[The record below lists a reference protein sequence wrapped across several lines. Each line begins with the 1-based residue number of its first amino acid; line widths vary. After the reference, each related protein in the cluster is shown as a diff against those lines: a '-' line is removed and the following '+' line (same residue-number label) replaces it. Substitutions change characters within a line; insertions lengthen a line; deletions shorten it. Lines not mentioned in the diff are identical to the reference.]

1 MNMVTSL
8 MNGAKSILKDVPVT
22 ETLCEA
28 AFFLEACYD
37 NLKGRLDD
45 SAEKESLEFMDIDFK
60 AADLLSLPDAVWRAI
75 CLRRPQ
81 VYNYPLGEITER
93 AVKKAVNSISY
104 RDAPYPYDDV
114 DPSAVA
120 KDNKIREKLKDFM
133 NSTCKEKMLQ
143 IFITHYFFEICID
156 QLRRPSNGNKND
168 WCYRYHFSRKGKA
181 VSWESEKRSR
191 RTLTYQCARKAELF
205 LEYLK
210 NAVKIKSTNPDKARK
225 EIRKGF
231 IKIFKLYLPFS
242 EGGFKAPG
250 VPFIN
255 AAVGNNLKLIDP
267 QKRKYELM
275 LGRKPLSSYKAGYDI
290 SGNCRNLLFGH
301 EQANVGIP
309 YVELE
314 EFLGK
319 KMQPLVKDL
328 LEIGTAVYI
337 SDLHTKRQKD
347 LNRKIGLLMPLRNP
361 DAWKAVRNEMERA
374 VSFLGRDRF
383 SIHPVRHSERAAK
396 FEKSA
401 EQSDKDCVCLFSGG
415 LDSTAGAVWAL
426 ENGLRP
432 LFVSHYSNHRLGSIQ
447 KTVIRRLYEI
457 YHRQMLSMRITK
469 QTLANLNRLSVPK
482 NIVSSLEKLEGQRF
496 VGDADIWNILGET
509 INTAQALRY
518 RTVILKYSRELQ
530 HVGFFVSKP
539 KNTVTNPDKVWRP
552 LGGSLQSVMAQH
564 LRSFLFL
571 SLAAA
576 VALELGIKKIF
587 VFENGPVALN
597 PLFSEARV
605 NTRTTH
611 LHFLWFFEDLIKKV
625 FDVELC
631 IENPFL
637 YMSKGEVARILA
649 KPRLRGLVALT
660 DSCWNWFKVPLV
672 AKNENFNWCR
682 ETHDGECI
690 PCIIRRAAVQRA
702 GLYDE
707 DTSYLT
713 DVFNEYPHLNVDI
726 IKMVAD
732 YIRFCYNV
740 NALKDQE
747 LLHYAPDFSV
757 YGNGVDCQKLIKM
770 YRKHAG
776 EIVECFRAR
785 ANKSFK
791 DDFATLIY

>member
-1 MNMVTSL
+1 
-8 MNGAKSILKDVPVT
+8 
-22 ETLCEA
+22 
-28 AFFLEACYD
+28 
-37 NLKGRLDD
+37 
-45 SAEKESLEFMDIDFK
+45 
-60 AADLLSLPDAVWRAI
+60 
-75 CLRRPQ
+75 
-81 VYNYPLGEITER
+81 
-93 AVKKAVNSISY
+93 
-104 RDAPYPYDDV
+104 
-114 DPSAVA
+114 
-120 KDNKIREKLKDFM
+120 M
-133 NSTCKEKMLQ
+133 NSTYKEKMFKIL
-143 IFITHYFFEICID
+143 ITHYFFEICID
-156 QLRRPSNGNKND
+156 QLRRPSNSNKID
-168 WCYRYHFSRKGKA
+168 CCFRYHFSRKGKA
-181 VSWESEKRSR
+181 VSWESEKRLR
-191 RTLTYQCARKAELF
+191 RTLTYQCARKAKPF
-205 LEYLK
+205 LEYLTD
-210 NAVKIKSTNPDKARK
+210 AVKIKPSDADRARK
-225 EIRKGF
+225 KIRKGF

-255 AAVGNNLKLIDP
+255 TAVGNNLKLIDS
-267 QKRKYELM
+267 KNKKYELM
-275 LGRKPLSSYKAGYDI
+275 LGRKLLSSYDSKYDI

-314 EFLGK
+314 EFLDK

-337 SDLHTKRQKD
+337 SDLYIKRQKD

-361 DAWKAVRNEMERA
+361 DTWKAVKNVLERTI
-374 VSFLGRDRF
+374 SFLGRDRF
-383 SIHPVRHSERAAK
+383 SIHPVNHSERAATYK
-396 FEKSA
+396 RPA

-426 ENGLRP
+426 ENGLKP
-432 LFVSHYSNHRLGSIQ
+432 IFVSHYSNHRLGSIQ

-457 YHRQMLSMRITK
+457 YHGQMLSMRITN
-469 QTLANLNRLSVPK
+469 QTLANLKRLSVPSD
-482 NIVSSLEKLEGQRF
+482 IVKSLGKLNGQRF
-496 VGDADIWNILGET
+496 VGDADIRDILGKT
-509 INTAQALRY
+509 IGTAQALRCQP
-518 RTVILKYSRELQ
+518 VILKYSRELL
-530 HVGFFVSKP
+530 HFGYFVSKP
-539 KNTVTNPDKVWRP
+539 KNTITNRDKVWRP
-552 LGGSLQSVMAQH
+552 LGGSLQSIMAQH

-611 LHFLWFFEDLIKKV
+611 LHFLWLFQDLIKEV
-625 FDVELC
+625 FNVELC

-637 YMSKGEVARILA
+637 YMSKGEVVRILA
-649 KPRLRGLVALT
+649 KPRLRGLMALT

-672 AKNENFNWCR
+672 ARNENFNWCR

-690 PCIIRRAAVQRA
+690 PCIIRRAAVHWA

-713 DVFNEYPHLNVDI
+713 DVFNEYPHMNLDI
-726 IKMVAD
+726 IKIMAD
-732 YIRFCYNV
+732 YTRFCHNV

-747 LLHYAPDFSV
+747 LLHYAPDFSI

-785 ANKSFK
+785 ANNSFK
-791 DDFATLIY
+791 EDFATLIY